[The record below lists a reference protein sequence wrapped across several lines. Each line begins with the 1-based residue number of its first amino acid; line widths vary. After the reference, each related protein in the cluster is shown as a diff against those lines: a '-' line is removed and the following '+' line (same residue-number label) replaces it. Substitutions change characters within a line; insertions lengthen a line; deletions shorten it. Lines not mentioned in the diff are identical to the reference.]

1 MQAVSAGALSLDRVV
16 ELGGLVAGAA
26 TGRQTDDQ
34 VMLRDTV
41 GFALED
47 VAIVSLA
54 CARLVEL

>member
-1 MQAVSAGALSLDRVV
+1 LAAATVARC
-16 ELGGLVAGAA
+16 AGAA

-34 VMLRDTV
+34 VMPFDTA

-47 VAIVSLA
+47 VAIVALA